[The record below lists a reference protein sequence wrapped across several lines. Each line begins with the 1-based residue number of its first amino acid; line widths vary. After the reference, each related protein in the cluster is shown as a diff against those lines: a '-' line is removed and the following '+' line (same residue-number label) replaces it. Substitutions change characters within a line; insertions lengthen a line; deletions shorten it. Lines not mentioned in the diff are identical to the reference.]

1 MHAYYVLLAV
11 LPVDLA
17 LHFHK
22 GARLDQQTLSF
33 IAASAFAEAYHH
45 GVPRAFCLDPAREQR
60 IPGRQKFEI
69 VEAGASQACRAGTF
83 HDKQIAR
90 SAASV
95 AFPGIAQWLDDQKLG
110 PTARSLHQ
118 TLLPLL
124 RKLAR
129 NPMGAVQLLD
139 RRTPAL
145 AEAQR
150 LPQRRPRDVG
160 RLAWD

>member
-1 MHAYYVLLAV
+1 MSYSRFCRSTF
-11 LPVDLA
+11 A
-17 LHFHK
+17 LHFRK

-33 IAASAFAEAYHH
+33 IAAPAFAEAHHH
-45 GVPRAFCLDPAREQR
+45 GVPRAFRLDAAREQR

-69 VEAGASQACRAGTF
+69 VEACASQACRARAF
-83 HDKQIAR
+83 HDEKIPR

-110 PTARSLHQ
+110 PAARSLHQ
-118 TLLPLL
+118 TLLLLL

-129 NPMGAVQLLD
+129 NPMGAVELLD

-150 LPQRRPRDVG
+150 LPRRRPRDVG